1 MKSNGFVLGFFQTIS
16 SHNLPPTTLP
26 SSRCIIITT
35 RGHMTTP
42 IRCPPRHQPTTA
54 IRLPP
59 LSDDAKIS
67 LTDLKCVFVLGGFGF
82 IILFILLIQIRV
94 IKIGI

>member
-1 MKSNGFVLGFFQTIS
+1 MKSNSFALEFFQTIS

-26 SSRCIIITT
+26 SSRCTIITT

-59 LSDDAKIS
+59 LFDGTKIS
-67 LTDLKCVFVLGGFGF
+67 LMDLKCVLALGGFGF
-82 IILFILLIQIRV
+82 IILFILLIQI
-94 IKIGI
+94 